1 MIGSLPIYVK
11 AIRRRKR
18 RAAAS
23 ALGYAADVKFPP
35 MPFAVLD
42 TETTGFVPRVHHV
55 AELAGERYEGGT
67 IAATFESLTNPPDE
81 LPPHVQ
87 VLTHIKPEMLQGKPR
102 IAEVADAFTKTLGE
116 DTLLVGQNLAFDLGM
131 LKGEGID
138 LTHRPWID
146 TSLLAALAFPELK
159 SFSLQYLSAALDL
172 PHEPQHR
179 ALGDV
184 RATAALLGAVWERLC
199 QLPAANIAEAKEV
212 MARSSDGYRMFFEA
226 LPAEG
231 GKGEWLENARKRTP
245 SKAAAPVSVPAS
257 APGTV
262 TLAEEP
268 LDASFLPSL
277 IAGAAAEGA
286 RTWIAVK
293 NLDSALKRSE
303 VPAGVSIVY
312 PPSLLLDR
320 DAAAT
325 LRAQKTL
332 LPEEAT
338 LVLKL
343 SWFNPAVRA
352 DLALHAGERDTWN
365 GKLAATAEHP
375 AYRAQL
381 EGNAARLIDHRQLLS
396 FAREDGVMKD
406 GDRVIVDDASM
417 LEDTATKA
425 LGAWVALD
433 DLRAA
438 AQGDAT
444 LTRIV
449 DNAALWAEVC
459 KGGMDQY
466 TVNAKDL
473 SRPETK
479 GILALLDEALSGT
492 GLAPRA
498 RHLLS
503 ELKQFLTP
511 PTDIPMLSWIETR
524 AQSGSVS
531 LTSSPERVDLPL
543 KKLLFDRFATVLLVP
558 PGLKGALPAV
568 LPEGYPRA
576 MADLGAASR
585 TFPVAFPDT
594 GLNDLLRDPPEG
606 KTIALVGSKR
616 IIENAFIQ
624 HTEALE
630 ARDVTLI
637 CQGLS
642 GGQGRMESD
651 FLAAEGTA
659 IWLLTP
665 WMYEGIDLPEG
676 TADHLVLDSLPFDHP
691 GQPVFAKRKDMFR
704 NGFEQYAL
712 TRLLHRLFRLMRA
725 FSRHATEGA
734 DVRVLDQRMKEKS
747 YGTTVQNYLGSFAS
761 APAAPFITK
770 KLGEKP
776 EPEKPE
782 PKKRAPKKKPDG
794 PQQALPL

>member
-1 MIGSLPIYVK
+1 MIGSLTNYVK
-11 AIRRRKR
+11 GGKQHKR

-23 ALGYAADVKFPP
+23 AQEYATPVKFPP

-55 AELAGERYEGGT
+55 AELAGERYEGGA
-67 IAATFESLTNPPDE
+67 IAATFESLVQPPDE

-87 VLTHIKPEMLQGKPR
+87 VLTRIKPAMLAGKPR
-102 IAEVADAFTKTLGE
+102 IAEVADAFVKTLGA
-116 DTLLVGQNLAFDLGM
+116 DTLLVGQNLQFDLGM

-138 LTHRPWID
+138 LTARPWID

-159 SFSLQYLSAALDL
+159 SYSLQYLSAALDL

-184 RATAALLGAVWERLC
+184 RATAALLGAVWQRLC
-199 QLPAANIAEAKEV
+199 QLPAANIAEAKDV
-212 MARSSDGYRMFFEA
+212 MARSSDGYRVFFDA
-226 LPAEG
+226 LPGEG
-231 GKGEWLENARKRTP
+231 GNGEWLDNARKRTP
-245 SKAAAPVSVPAS
+245 SKASAPVATPSSV
-257 APGTV
+257 PGTV
-262 TLAEEP
+262 TLVEEP
-268 LDASFLPSL
+268 LDASFLPSF
-277 IAGAAAEGA
+277 IAGAATEGK

-312 PPSLLLDR
+312 PPSLLLDA
-320 DAAAT
+320 DAAKA

-338 LVLKL
+338 LALKL
-343 SWFNPAVRA
+343 SWFAPTVRA

-375 AYRAQL
+375 SYRAQL
-381 EGNAARLIDHRQLLS
+381 EGGAVRLIDHRQLLS
-396 FAREDGVMKD
+396 FVREDGVMKD

-444 LTRIV
+444 LTCIV

-459 KGGMDQY
+459 KGGMDQCI
-466 TVNAKDL
+466 VSAKDL
-473 SRPETK
+473 SRPESK
-479 GILALLDEALSGT
+479 GIVSLLDEALSGD

-498 RHLLS
+498 RHLLG
-503 ELKQFLTP
+503 ELRSFLTP

-531 LTSSPERVDLPL
+531 LTSAPERVDLPL

-568 LPEGYPRA
+568 LPDGYPHA
-576 MADLGAASR
+576 MENAGIASR
-585 TFPVAFPDT
+585 SFPVAFPDT
-594 GLNDLLRDPPEG
+594 GLHDLLRDPPEG

-616 IIENAFIQ
+616 IIESAFIQ
-624 HTEALE
+624 HTEPLE
-630 ARDVTLI
+630 AKGVTLI
-637 CQGLS
+637 CQGMS

-651 FLAAEGTA
+651 FLAAEGAT

-676 TADHLVLDSLPFDHP
+676 TADHLVLDTLPFDHP
-691 GQPVFAKRKDMFR
+691 GAPVFAKRKDMFR

-712 TRLLHRLFRLMRA
+712 TRVLHRLFRLMRA
-725 FSRHATEGA
+725 FSRHATDGA

-747 YGTTVQNYLGSFAS
+747 YGTTVQAYLGSFS
-761 APAAPFITK
+761 TAPTAPFIAK
-770 KLGEKP
+770 KLGEQPAKP
-776 EPEKPE
+776 
-782 PKKRAPKKKPDG
+782 KRAPKKKPDG